1 MLFTQPLDQ
10 SHVLL
15 GSACGAGD
23 VRVEEVDGSGNCTA
37 AVPGTLLRRDRSL
50 SFVPDT
56 PWLAG
61 STYQLTLV
69 SGGNTGC
76 TAGDLCG
83 ISRAASFDPLNG
95 TTNSG
100 AGGPSAVFAFAG
112 AAASTATTY
121 MIATALPYTDT
132 NASGFVDTG
141 ETPQDANRA
150 AMKITGTSGA
160 VSSASFNGPNCVTGA
175 SDIEPCIYVLGSLPV
190 EMGALQQNC
199 TLPDGSTASSCVPV
213 TMTASTMYGTSV
225 SLNATVVDLFDTTNN
240 TGTSVM
246 RIREP
251 ASGPPMGYIVD
262 MGGTATLVAQL
273 SLYLDAPDLS
283 LPLGAS
289 HDLHSKPLTVLL
301 QGPVSFLPDGRIAI
315 AAVST
320 ADVNVTVNISAALGI
335 SGSIQMQI
343 PAGEMKLQLVS
354 PLLRG
359 APP

>member
-1 MLFTQPLDQ
+1 
-10 SHVLL
+10 
-15 GSACGAGD
+15 
-23 VRVEEVDGSGNCTA
+23 
-37 AVPGTLLRRDRSL
+37 
-50 SFVPDT
+50 
-56 PWLAG
+56 
-61 STYQLTLV
+61 
-69 SGGNTGC
+69 
-76 TAGDLCG
+76 
-83 ISRAASFDPLNG
+83 
-95 TTNSG
+95 
-100 AGGPSAVFAFAG
+100 
-112 AAASTATTY
+112 
-121 MIATALPYTDT
+121 
-132 NASGFVDTG
+132 
-141 ETPQDANRA
+141 
-150 AMKITGTSGA
+150 
-160 VSSASFNGPNCVTGA
+160 
-175 SDIEPCIYVLGSLPV
+175 
-190 EMGALQQNC
+190 
-199 TLPDGSTASSCVPV
+199 LPDGSTASNCVPV
-213 TMTASTMYGTSV
+213 TMTAGTMYGTSV

-262 MGGTATLVAQL
+262 MSGTATLVAQL

-320 ADVNVTVNISAALGI
+320 ANVNVTVNISAALGI

-343 PAGEMKLQLVS
+343 PAGEMKLKLVS